1 MAMKHIAVG
10 AGVVDSDY
18 RGPVGVVLFNLSSEK
33 PLEIRTGDRIAQLIM
48 EKISLP
54 HVWEVSELEPTRRGG
69 GGFGSTGK

>member
-18 RGPVGVVLFNLSSEK
+18 RGPVGVVLFNLSPDT
-33 PLEIRTGDRIAQLIM
+33 PLEIRTGDRIAQLIL

-54 HVWEVSELEPTRRGG
+54 HVWEVEDLEGTRRGA